1 MKVSKRVVNNLKK
14 VDRNRDYTLE
24 EAIELLL
31 SIEGTKFDETF
42 EAHINLGV
50 DPRHAD
56 QNIRGTVSYPHGTGR
71 KVRVLVMTKSKADE
85 AEKAGA
91 DYVGLEEYIEKLQN
105 GWSDVDVIIAT
116 PDVMGQVGKLGRILG
131 PKGMMP
137 NPKTGTVTM
146 DVAAA
151 VKEVK
156 SGRIEIR
163 VDKHGIIHTTVGK
176 KSFSKENLAENIR
189 ALVTTLMRM
198 RPSATKGV
206 YFKKLTLS
214 TTMGPGVR
222 VDKTTVIQA

>member
-1 MKVSKRVVNNLKK
+1 MKVSKRVANNLKQ
-14 VDRNRDYTLE
+14 VDRKKDYSIE
-24 EAIELLL
+24 EAIDLLKNL
-31 SIEGTKFDETF
+31 EGTKFDETF
-42 EAHINLGV
+42 EAHVNLGV

-71 KVRVLVMTKSKADE
+71 KVRVLVLTKSKIDE

-91 DYVGLEEYIEKLQN
+91 DYVGLEEYVEKIQN
-105 GWSDVDVIIAT
+105 GWSDVDVVIAT

-131 PKGMMP
+131 PKGLMP

-146 DVAAA
+146 DVGAA

-163 VDKHGIIHTTVGK
+163 VDKHGIIHSPVGK
-176 KSFSKENLAENIR
+176 KSFPKENLIDNVKT
-189 ALVTTLMRM
+189 LVSTLMRM
-198 RPSATKGV
+198 RPATAKGV
-206 YFKKLTLS
+206 YFKKITLS

-222 VDKTTVIQA
+222 VDKSTLTQ

>member
-1 MKVSKRVVNNLKK
+1 MKVSKRVENNLKK
-14 VDRNRDYTLE
+14 VDRNKDYSLE
-24 EAIELLL
+24 EAIDLLQA
-31 SIEGTKFDETF
+31 IEGTKFDETF
-42 EAHINLGV
+42 EAHVNLGV

-91 DYVGLEEYIEKLQN
+91 DYIGLEEYVEKIQS

-131 PKGMMP
+131 PKGLMP

-146 DVAAA
+146 DIAAA

-163 VDKHGIIHTTVGK
+163 VDKNGIIHTPVGK
-176 KSFSKENLAENIR
+176 KSFSKENLAENIKTLI
-189 ALVTTLMRM
+189 ATLMRM
-198 RPSATKGV
+198 RPSATKGI
-206 YFKKLTLS
+206 YFKKLTLT

-222 VDKTTVIQA
+222 VDKTTVTQS